1 MDQTVACRRL
11 LSAVVA
17 QAMRDATETPTVS
30 KSCTTNAFT
39 ALQFLF
45 LDSDHYLTILDID
58 PQEFR
63 RRLIEQMYQKGAMRE
78 FTEMHKRCFRFNYGF
93 WYHRKG
99 MSNFSN
105 DQEEEEYDPRKPY

>member
-1 MDQTVACRRL
+1 
-11 LSAVVA
+11 
-17 QAMRDATETPTVS
+17 MRDATETPTVL

-63 RRLIEQMYQKGAMRE
+63 RRLIEQMYQKGDKSIGEVPDNLKDCVKNAE
-78 FTEMHKRCFRFNYGF
+78 ASCPVSAIKVE
-93 WYHRKG
+93 
-99 MSNFSN
+99 
-105 DQEEEEYDPRKPY
+105 

>member
-1 MDQTVACRRL
+1 
-11 LSAVVA
+11 
-17 QAMRDATETPTVS
+17 MRDATETPTVL

-63 RRLIEQMYQKGAMRE
+63 RRLIEQMYQKGGMRE
-78 FTEMHKRCFRFNYGF
+78 FTEMHKRCFRANYRF
-93 WYHRKG
+93 WYTRQGLRK
-99 MSNFSN
+99 FS
-105 DQEEEEYDPRKPY
+105 DKQEEEYDPRKPY